1 MMDEIFNNEIARQFT
16 SAILDKY
23 FSPIISKTTDKF
35 KTLYNEAKIN
45 LEIPFQD
52 YLTNSY
58 EKYSKIK
65 TIIYGIEPKRLYDF
79 FEVPFL
85 EKSSDIIN
93 PTTTRVLT
101 GISKFLII
109 EGSGGIGKSTLMKH
123 LFLSELEL
131 KDYIPI
137 FIELKDFNDEEHLD
151 LEKLL
156 LKKLNQFHNTFQ
168 EEYLDYALQSGCF
181 LFLLDGYDELYSEN
195 QKEFFKKLNDFCDKY
210 PENHYILSSRPYS
223 ESEFIEFQRFTV
235 LKAVPFTKEQA
246 ISLITKI
253 EYPDEELKNKFIRDL
268 ESGLYARH
276 KSFASNP
283 LLLNIML
290 STYNDYAEIPQ
301 KLHLFYYQAFDT
313 MLSKHDATKSYRRK
327 MLSDLSS
334 DTFKECFAIFC
345 FLTYQKAKTEFTFP
359 EIDEIFKIFPPRI
372 KNVLNIRNFID
383 DLENCLCV
391 LYKEG
396 NRYKFSHRSFQE
408 YFVAYFLNIQT
419 DSKMRDYSFHLIES
433 GKFSTSA
440 DSVFFMLE
448 DMNTQRFNSN
458 ILIPLLDKFEK
469 SKTSDE
475 NLLEYYILN
484 LPVVIEVNTESRST
498 RDFKVSLYLPTEG
511 SHSFIYNFFK
521 KTINYNIYK
530 SLKPSNSQLV
540 SFCKANNLV
549 FTKIDP
555 RELIKNKN
563 LFKLFKNSWV
573 GQHILS
579 LTHYKQKLIESL
591 KEDEINLEDY

>member
-1 MMDEIFNNEIARQFT
+1 MDENFNNDLASKFMN
-16 SAILDKY
+16 AIFDEYL
-23 FSPIISKTTDKF
+23 SPLISKIANKLKIT
-35 KTLYNEAKIN
+35 YNEAKID
-45 LEIPFQD
+45 LEIPFED
-52 YLTNSY
+52 YLTKSY

-65 TIIYGIEPKRLYDF
+65 TIIYGIEPKKLYDF
-79 FEVPFL
+79 FEIPFL
-85 EKSSDIIN
+85 KKGSNIIK
-93 PTTTRVLT
+93 PTTTKILT
-101 GISKFLII
+101 DLSKFLII

-123 LFLSELEL
+123 LFLSELKL

-137 FIELKDFNDEEHLD
+137 FIELKDFNEEGHLD

-235 LKAVPFTKEQA
+235 LKAVSFTKEQA

-253 EYPDEELKNKFIRDL
+253 EYPDEELKDKFIRDL
-268 ESGLYARH
+268 ESGLYDRH

-359 EIDEIFKIFPPRI
+359 EIDEIFKKFPPRI
-372 KNVLNIRNFID
+372 KNVLNIGDFID
-383 DLENCLCV
+383 DLGNALCV
-391 LYKEG
+391 LYREG
-396 NRYKFSHRSFQE
+396 NRYKFTHRSFQE

-419 DSKMRDYSFHLIES
+419 DSKMRDYSFLLIES

-440 DSVFFMLE
+440 DSVFPMLE
-448 DMNTQRFNSN
+448 DMSTQRFNNN
-458 ILIPLLDKFEK
+458 ILIPLLNKFEESK
-469 SKTSDE
+469 SGEED
-475 NLLEYYILN
+475 LFEYYILN
-484 LPVVIEVNTESRST
+484 FPVKIEI
-498 RDFKVSLYLPTEG
+498 SLDSGTPSLRLVVYEPHDKLQR
-511 SHSFIYNFFK
+511 FIYYFFK
-521 KTINYNIYK
+521 NTIDYTYYRTIDD
-530 SLKPSNSQLV
+530 SPLI
-540 SFCKANNLV
+540 SFCEDNYLV
-549 FTKIDP
+549 GEIIEPKH
-555 RELIKNKN
+555 LIKNKE
-563 LFKLFKNSWV
+563 LFDLFRESWV
-573 GQHILS
+573 GQHTLS
-579 LTHYKQKLIESL
+579 LTHYKQKLIEDL
-591 KEDEINLEDY
+591 KEEDIVLED

>member
-1 MMDEIFNNEIARQFT
+1 MDENFNNDLASKFMN
-16 SAILDKY
+16 AIFDEYL
-23 FSPIISKTTDKF
+23 SPLISKIANKLKIT
-35 KTLYNEAKIN
+35 YNEVKID
-45 LEIPFQD
+45 LEIPFQA
-52 YLTNSY
+52 YLTKSY
-58 EKYSKIK
+58 DKYSRIK

-85 EKSSDIIN
+85 EKGSELIK
-93 PTTTRVLT
+93 PTKTRVLT
-101 GISKFLII
+101 DISKFLII

-137 FIELKDFNDEEHLD
+137 FIELKDFNEEEHLD

-156 LKKLNQFHNTFQ
+156 LKKLNQFHNKFQ

-235 LKAVPFTKEQA
+235 LKAVPFNKEQA

-268 ESGLYARH
+268 ESGLYDRH
-276 KSFASNP
+276 ESFASNP

-345 FLTYQKAKTEFTFP
+345 LLTYQKAKTEFTFP
-359 EIDEIFKIFPPRI
+359 EIEEIFKKFPPRI
-372 KNVLNIRNFID
+372 KNVLNIGSFIH

-419 DSKMRDYSFHLIES
+419 DSKMRDYSFRLIES
-433 GKFSTSA
+433 GKFRASA

-448 DMNTQRFNSN
+448 DMNTLRFNSN
-458 ILIPLLDKFEK
+458 ILIPLLDKFEE
-469 SKTSDE
+469 SKSDE
-475 NLLEYYILN
+475 EDLFEYYILN
-484 LPVVIEVNTESRST
+484 FPVKIEI
-498 RDFKVSLYLPTEG
+498 SLDSGTPSLRLVVYEPHDKLQR
-511 SHSFIYNFFK
+511 FIYYFFK
-521 KTINYNIYK
+521 NTIDYTYYRTIDD
-530 SLKPSNSQLV
+530 SPLI
-540 SFCKANNLV
+540 SFCEDNYLV
-549 FTKIDP
+549 GEIIEPKH
-555 RELIKNKN
+555 LIKNKE
-563 LFKLFKNSWV
+563 LFDLFRESWV
-573 GQHILS
+573 GQHTLS
-579 LTHYKQKLIESL
+579 LTHYKQKLIEDL
-591 KEDEINLEDY
+591 KEEDIVLED

>member
-1 MMDEIFNNEIARQFT
+1 MDEIFNNEIAKQFT

-23 FSPIISKTTDKF
+23 LSPIISKTTDKF

-79 FEVPFL
+79 FEIPFL
-85 EKSSDIIN
+85 KKGSDIIK

-137 FIELKDFNDEEHLD
+137 FIELKDFNEEGHLD

-223 ESEFIEFQRFTV
+223 KSEFIEFQRFTV
-235 LKAVPFTKEQA
+235 LKAVPFNKEQA

-268 ESGLYARH
+268 ESGLYDRH
-276 KSFASNP
+276 ESFASNP

-313 MLSKHDATKSYRRK
+313 MFSKHDATKSYRRK

-345 FLTYQKAKTEFTFP
+345 LLTYQKAKTEFTFP
-359 EIDEIFKIFPPRI
+359 EIDEIFKKFPPRI
-372 KNVLNIRNFID
+372 KNVLNISSFIH

-396 NRYKFSHRSFQE
+396 NKYKFSHRSFQE

-419 DSKMRDYSFHLIES
+419 DSKMRDYSFCLIEW
-433 GKFSTSA
+433 GKFRTSA
-440 DSVFFMLE
+440 DSVFPMLE
-448 DMNTQRFNSN
+448 DMSTQRFNNN
-458 ILIPLLDKFEK
+458 ILIPLLDKFEE
-469 SKTSDE
+469 SKSDE
-475 NLLEYYILN
+475 EDLFEYYILN
-484 LPVVIEVNTESRST
+484 FPVKIIVSSDSRNTS
-498 RDFKVSLYLPTEG
+498 FSLGFLQVQDNLE
-511 SHSFIYNFFK
+511 SFIYYFFNNTIDYTSYRTIDNNPLISFCIDNHLIDKYIEPEDLIENKELLDLFK
-521 KTINYNIYK
+521 K
-530 SLKPSNSQLV
+530 
-540 SFCKANNLV
+540 
-549 FTKIDP
+549 
-555 RELIKNKN
+555 
-563 LFKLFKNSWV
+563 SWV
-573 GQHILS
+573 GKKTLS

-591 KEDEINLEDY
+591 IEDEIVLED

>member
-1 MMDEIFNNEIARQFT
+1 MDENFNNDLASKFMN
-16 SAILDKY
+16 AIFDEYL
-23 FSPIISKTTDKF
+23 SPLISKIANKLKIT
-35 KTLYNEAKIN
+35 YNEVKID
-45 LEIPFQD
+45 LEIPFQA

-65 TIIYGIEPKRLYDF
+65 TIIYGIEPKKLYDF
-79 FEVPFL
+79 FEIPFL
-85 EKSSDIIN
+85 KKGSDIIK
-93 PTTTRVLT
+93 PTTTKILT
-101 GISKFLII
+101 DLSKFLII

-123 LFLSELEL
+123 LFLSELKL

-137 FIELKDFNDEEHLD
+137 FTELKDFNEEGHLD

-253 EYPDEELKNKFIRDL
+253 EYPDEELKDKFIRDL
-268 ESGLYARH
+268 ESGLYDRH

-290 STYNDYAEIPQ
+290 STYNDYAKIPQ

-327 MLSDLSS
+327 LLSDLSS

-359 EIDEIFKIFPPRI
+359 EIEEIFKKFPPRI
-372 KNVLNIRNFID
+372 KNVLNIGDFID
-383 DLENCLCV
+383 DLGNALCV
-391 LYKEG
+391 LYREG
-396 NRYKFSHRSFQE
+396 NRYKFTHRSFQE

-419 DSKMRDYSFHLIES
+419 DSKMRDYSFLLIES

-440 DSVFFMLE
+440 DSVFPMLE
-448 DMNTQRFNSN
+448 DMSTQRFNNN
-458 ILIPLLDKFEK
+458 ILIPLLNKFEESK
-469 SKTSDE
+469 SGEED
-475 NLLEYYILN
+475 LFEYYILN
-484 LPVVIEVNTESRST
+484 FPVKIEI
-498 RDFKVSLYLPTEG
+498 SLDSGTPSLRLVVYEPHDKLQR
-511 SHSFIYNFFK
+511 FIYYFFK
-521 KTINYNIYK
+521 NTIDYTYYRTIDD
-530 SLKPSNSQLV
+530 SPLI
-540 SFCKANNLV
+540 SFCEDNYLV
-549 FTKIDP
+549 GEIIEPKH
-555 RELIKNKN
+555 LIKNKE
-563 LFKLFKNSWV
+563 LFDLFRESWV
-573 GQHILS
+573 GQHTLS
-579 LTHYKQKLIESL
+579 LTHYKQKLIEDL
-591 KEDEINLEDY
+591 KEEDIVLED

>member
-1 MMDEIFNNEIARQFT
+1 MDENFNNDLASKFMN
-16 SAILDKY
+16 AIFDEYL
-23 FSPIISKTTDKF
+23 SPLISKIANKLKIT
-35 KTLYNEAKIN
+35 YNEVKID
-45 LEIPFQD
+45 LEIPFQA

-65 TIIYGIEPKRLYDF
+65 TIIYGIEPKKLYDF
-79 FEVPFL
+79 FEIPFL
-85 EKSSDIIN
+85 KKGSDIIK
-93 PTTTRVLT
+93 PTTTKILT
-101 GISKFLII
+101 DLSKFLII

-235 LKAVPFTKEQA
+235 LKAVSFTKEQA

-253 EYPDEELKNKFIRDL
+253 KYPDEELKNKFIRDL
-268 ESGLYARH
+268 ESGLYDRH

-327 MLSDLSS
+327 MLSNLSS

-359 EIDEIFKIFPPRI
+359 EIDEIFKKFPPRI
-372 KNVLNIRNFID
+372 KNVLNIDNFID
-383 DLENCLCV
+383 DLGNALCV
-391 LYKEG
+391 LYREG
-396 NRYKFSHRSFQE
+396 NRYKFTHRSFQE

-419 DSKMRDYSFHLIES
+419 DSKMRDYSFLLIES

-440 DSVFFMLE
+440 DSVFPMLE
-448 DMNTQRFNSN
+448 DMSTQRFNNN
-458 ILIPLLDKFEK
+458 ILIPLLNKFEESK
-469 SKTSDE
+469 SGEKD
-475 NLLEYYILN
+475 LFEYYILN
-484 LPVVIEVNTESRST
+484 FPVKIEI
-498 RDFKVSLYLPTEG
+498 SLDSGTPSLRLVVYEPHDKLQR
-511 SHSFIYNFFK
+511 FVYYFFK
-521 KTINYNIYK
+521 NTIDYTYYRTIDD
-530 SLKPSNSQLV
+530 SPLI
-540 SFCKANNLV
+540 SFCEENYLV
-549 FTKIDP
+549 GEIIEPKH
-555 RELIKNKN
+555 LIKNKE
-563 LFKLFKNSWV
+563 LFDLFRESWV
-573 GQHILS
+573 GQHTLS
-579 LTHYKQKLIESL
+579 LTHYKQKLIEDL
-591 KEDEINLEDY
+591 KEEDIVLED

>member
-1 MMDEIFNNEIARQFT
+1 MDENFNNDLASKFMN
-16 SAILDKY
+16 AIFDEYL
-23 FSPIISKTTDKF
+23 SPLISKIANKLKIT
-35 KTLYNEAKIN
+35 YNEVKID
-45 LEIPFQD
+45 LEIPFQA

-65 TIIYGIEPKRLYDF
+65 TIIYGIEPKKLYDF
-79 FEVPFL
+79 FEIPFL
-85 EKSSDIIN
+85 KKGSDIIK
-93 PTTTRVLT
+93 PTTTKILT
-101 GISKFLII
+101 DLSKFLII

-123 LFLSELEL
+123 LFLSELKL

-137 FIELKDFNDEEHLD
+137 FIELKDFNEEGHLD

-235 LKAVPFTKEQA
+235 LKAVSFTKEQA

-253 EYPDEELKNKFIRDL
+253 EYPDEELKDKFIRDL
-268 ESGLYARH
+268 ESGLYDRH

-359 EIDEIFKIFPPRI
+359 EIEEIFKKFPPRI
-372 KNVLNIRNFID
+372 KNVLNIGDFID
-383 DLENCLCV
+383 DLGNALCV
-391 LYKEG
+391 LYREG
-396 NRYKFSHRSFQE
+396 NRYKFTHRSFQE

-419 DSKMRDYSFHLIES
+419 DSKMRDYSFLLIES

-440 DSVFFMLE
+440 DSVFPMLE
-448 DMNTQRFNSN
+448 DMSTQRFNNN
-458 ILIPLLDKFEK
+458 ILIPLLNKFEESK
-469 SKTSDE
+469 SGEED
-475 NLLEYYILN
+475 LFEYYILN
-484 LPVVIEVNTESRST
+484 FPVKIEI
-498 RDFKVSLYLPTEG
+498 SLDSGTPSLRLVVYEPHDKLQR
-511 SHSFIYNFFK
+511 FIYYFFK
-521 KTINYNIYK
+521 NTIDYTYYRTIDD
-530 SLKPSNSQLV
+530 SPLI
-540 SFCKANNLV
+540 SFCEDNYLV
-549 FTKIDP
+549 GEIIEPKH
-555 RELIKNKN
+555 LIKNKE
-563 LFKLFKNSWV
+563 LFDLFRESWV
-573 GQHILS
+573 GQHTLS
-579 LTHYKQKLIESL
+579 LTHYRQKLIEDL
-591 KEDEINLEDY
+591 KEEDIVLED

>member
-1 MMDEIFNNEIARQFT
+1 MDENFNNDLASKFMN
-16 SAILDKY
+16 AIFDEYL
-23 FSPIISKTTDKF
+23 SPLISKIANKLKIT
-35 KTLYNEAKIN
+35 YNEVKID
-45 LEIPFQD
+45 LEIPFQA

-65 TIIYGIEPKRLYDF
+65 TIIYGIEPKKLYDF
-79 FEVPFL
+79 FEIPFL
-85 EKSSDIIN
+85 KKGSDIIK
-93 PTTTRVLT
+93 PTTTKILT
-101 GISKFLII
+101 DLSKFLII

-123 LFLSELEL
+123 LFLSELKL

-137 FIELKDFNDEEHLD
+137 FIELKDFNEEGHLD

-235 LKAVPFTKEQA
+235 LKAVSFTKEQA

-253 EYPDEELKNKFIRDL
+253 EYPDEELKDKFIRDL
-268 ESGLYARH
+268 ESGLYDRH

-313 MLSKHDATKSYRRK
+313 MFSKHDATKSYRRE
-327 MLSDLSS
+327 MLSNLSS
-334 DTFKECFAIFC
+334 DTFKKYFAIFC

-359 EIDEIFKIFPPRI
+359 EIEEIFKKFPPRI
-372 KNVLNIRNFID
+372 QSVLNLDNFTH

-396 NRYKFSHRSFQE
+396 NKYKFSHRSFQE

-419 DSKMRDYSFHLIES
+419 DSKMRDYSFLLIES

-440 DSVFFMLE
+440 DSVFPMLE
-448 DMNTQRFNSN
+448 DMSTQRFNNN
-458 ILIPLLDKFEK
+458 ILIPLLNKFEESK
-469 SKTSDE
+469 SGEED
-475 NLLEYYILN
+475 LFEYYILN
-484 LPVVIEVNTESRST
+484 FPVKIEI
-498 RDFKVSLYLPTEG
+498 SLDSGTPSLRLVVYEPHDKLQR
-511 SHSFIYNFFK
+511 FIYYFFK
-521 KTINYNIYK
+521 NTIDYTYYRTIDD
-530 SLKPSNSQLV
+530 SPLI
-540 SFCKANNLV
+540 SFCEDNYLV
-549 FTKIDP
+549 GEIIKP
-555 RELIKNKN
+555 KHLIKNKE
-563 LFKLFKNSWV
+563 LFDLFRESWV
-573 GQHILS
+573 GQHTLS
-579 LTHYKQKLIESL
+579 LTHYKQKLIEDL
-591 KEDEINLEDY
+591 KEEDIVLGD

>member
-1 MMDEIFNNEIARQFT
+1 MDENFNNDLASKFMN
-16 SAILDKY
+16 AIFDEYL
-23 FSPIISKTTDKF
+23 SPLISKIANKLKIT
-35 KTLYNEAKIN
+35 YNEVKID
-45 LEIPFQD
+45 LEIPFQA

-65 TIIYGIEPKRLYDF
+65 TIIYGIEPKKLYDF
-79 FEVPFL
+79 FEIPFL
-85 EKSSDIIN
+85 KKASDIIK
-93 PTTTRVLT
+93 PTTTKILT
-101 GISKFLII
+101 DLSKFLII

-123 LFLSELEL
+123 LFLSELKL

-137 FIELKDFNDEEHLD
+137 FIELKDFNEERHLD

-156 LKKLNQFHNTFQ
+156 LEKLNQFHNTFQ

-235 LKAVPFTKEQA
+235 LKAVSFTKEQA

-253 EYPDEELKNKFIRDL
+253 EYPDEELKDKFIRDL
-268 ESGLYARH
+268 ESGLYDRH

-327 MLSDLSS
+327 LLSDLSS
-334 DTFKECFAIFC
+334 DTFKECFSIFC
-345 FLTYQKAKTEFTFP
+345 ILTYQKAKTEFTSP
-359 EIDEIFKIFPPRI
+359 EIDEIFKKFPPRI
-372 KNVLNIRNFID
+372 KNVLNIDDFID
-383 DLENCLCV
+383 DLENALCV
-391 LYKEG
+391 LYREG
-396 NRYKFSHRSFQE
+396 NRYKFTHRSFQE

-419 DSKMRDYSFHLIES
+419 DSKMRDYSFRLIKS

-440 DSVFFMLE
+440 DSVFPMLE
-448 DMNTQRFNSN
+448 DMSTQRFNNN
-458 ILIPLLDKFEK
+458 ILIPLLNKFEESK
-469 SKTSDE
+469 SGEKD
-475 NLLEYYILN
+475 LFEYYILN
-484 LPVVIEVNTESRST
+484 FPVKIEI
-498 RDFKVSLYLPTEG
+498 SLDSGTPSLRLVVYEPHDKLQR
-511 SHSFIYNFFK
+511 FVYYFFK
-521 KTINYNIYK
+521 NTIDYTYYRTIDD
-530 SLKPSNSQLV
+530 SPLI
-540 SFCKANNLV
+540 SFCEENYLV
-549 FTKIDP
+549 GEIIEPKH
-555 RELIKNKN
+555 LIKNKE
-563 LFKLFKNSWV
+563 LFDLFRESWV
-573 GQHILS
+573 GQHTLS
-579 LTHYKQKLIESL
+579 LTHYKQKLIEDL
-591 KEDEINLEDY
+591 KEEDIVLED

>member
-1 MMDEIFNNEIARQFT
+1 MDENFNNDLASKFMN
-16 SAILDKY
+16 AIFDEYL
-23 FSPIISKTTDKF
+23 SPLISKIANKLKIT
-35 KTLYNEAKIN
+35 YNEVKID
-45 LEIPFQD
+45 LEIPFQA

-65 TIIYGIEPKRLYDF
+65 TIIYGIEPKKLYDF
-79 FEVPFL
+79 FEIPFL
-85 EKSSDIIN
+85 KKGSDIIK
-93 PTTTRVLT
+93 PTTTKILT
-101 GISKFLII
+101 DLSKFLII

-123 LFLSELEL
+123 LFLSELKL

-137 FIELKDFNDEEHLD
+137 FIELKDFNEEGHLD

-235 LKAVPFTKEQA
+235 LKAVSFTKEQA

-253 EYPDEELKNKFIRDL
+253 EYPDEELKDKFIRDL
-268 ESGLYARH
+268 ESGLYDRH

-359 EIDEIFKIFPPRI
+359 EIEEIFKKFPPRI
-372 KNVLNIRNFID
+372 KNVLNIGDFID
-383 DLENCLCV
+383 DLGNALCV
-391 LYKEG
+391 LYREG
-396 NRYKFSHRSFQE
+396 NRYKFTHRSFQE

-419 DSKMRDYSFHLIES
+419 DSKMRDYSFLLIES

-448 DMNTQRFNSN
+448 DMNTLRFNSN
-458 ILIPLLDKFEK
+458 ILIPLLDKFEE
-469 SKTSDE
+469 SKSDE
-475 NLLEYYILN
+475 EDLFEYYILN
-484 LPVVIEVNTESRST
+484 FPVKIEI
-498 RDFKVSLYLPTEG
+498 SLDSGTPSLRLVVYEPHDKLQR
-511 SHSFIYNFFK
+511 FIYYFFK
-521 KTINYNIYK
+521 NTIDYTYYRTIDD
-530 SLKPSNSQLV
+530 SPLI
-540 SFCKANNLV
+540 SFCEDNYLV
-549 FTKIDP
+549 GEIIKP
-555 RELIKNKN
+555 KHLIKNKE
-563 LFKLFKNSWV
+563 LFDLFRESWV
-573 GQHILS
+573 GQHTLS
-579 LTHYKQKLIESL
+579 LTHYKQKLIEDL
-591 KEDEINLEDY
+591 KEEDIVLGD

>member
-1 MMDEIFNNEIARQFT
+1 MMDENFNNDLASKFMN
-16 SAILDKY
+16 AIFDEYL
-23 FSPIISKTTDKF
+23 SPLISKIANKLKIT
-35 KTLYNEAKIN
+35 YNEVKID
-45 LEIPFQD
+45 LEIPFQA
-52 YLTNSY
+52 YLTKSY
-58 EKYSKIK
+58 DKYSRIK
-65 TIIYGIEPKRLYDF
+65 TIIYGIESKRLYDF

-85 EKSSDIIN
+85 EKGSELIK
-93 PTTTRVLT
+93 PTKTRVLT
-101 GISKFLII
+101 DISKFLII

-137 FIELKDFNDEEHLD
+137 FIELKDFNEEEHLD

-156 LKKLNQFHNTFQ
+156 LKKLNQFHNKFQ

-235 LKAVPFTKEQA
+235 LKAVPFNKEQA

-268 ESGLYARH
+268 ESGLYDRH
-276 KSFASNP
+276 ESFASNP

-345 FLTYQKAKTEFTFP
+345 LLTYQKAKTEFTFP
-359 EIDEIFKIFPPRI
+359 EIEEIFKKFPPRI
-372 KNVLNIRNFID
+372 KNVLNIGSFIH

-419 DSKMRDYSFHLIES
+419 DSKMRDYSFRLIES
-433 GKFSTSA
+433 GKFRASA

-448 DMNTQRFNSN
+448 DMNTLRFNSN
-458 ILIPLLDKFEK
+458 ILIPLLDKFEE
-469 SKTSDE
+469 SKSDE
-475 NLLEYYILN
+475 EDLFEYYILN
-484 LPVVIEVNTESRST
+484 FPVKIEISPSPS
-498 RDFKVSLYLPTEG
+498 DSSLGLGFIHTQDNFQ
-511 SHSFIYNFFK
+511 SFIYYFFDN
-521 KTINYNIYK
+521 TINYTSYRTIDNNPLI
-530 SLKPSNSQLV
+530 
-540 SFCKANNLV
+540 SFCKDNHLIEQPIGPEDIIENE
-549 FTKIDP
+549 
-555 RELIKNKN
+555 ELFD
-563 LFKLFKNSWV
+563 LFKKSWV
-573 GQHILS
+573 GQKILS
-579 LTHYKQKLIESL
+579 LTHYKQKLIEDL
-591 KEDEINLEDY
+591 KKEDIVLED

>member
-1 MMDEIFNNEIARQFT
+1 MDENFNNDLASKFMN
-16 SAILDKY
+16 AIFDEYL
-23 FSPIISKTTDKF
+23 SPLISKIANKLKIT
-35 KTLYNEAKIN
+35 YNEVKID
-45 LEIPFQD
+45 LEIPFQA

-65 TIIYGIEPKRLYDF
+65 TIIYGIEPKKLYDF
-79 FEVPFL
+79 FEIPFL
-85 EKSSDIIN
+85 KKGSDIIK
-93 PTTTRVLT
+93 PTTTKILT
-101 GISKFLII
+101 DLSKFLII

-123 LFLSELEL
+123 LFLSELKL

-137 FIELKDFNDEEHLD
+137 FTELKDFNEEGHLD

-235 LKAVPFTKEQA
+235 LKAVSFTKEQA

-253 EYPDEELKNKFIRDL
+253 EYPDEELKDKFRRDL
-268 ESGLYARH
+268 ESGLYDRH

-359 EIDEIFKIFPPRI
+359 EIEEIFKKFPPRI
-372 KNVLNIRNFID
+372 KNVLNIGDFID
-383 DLENCLCV
+383 DLGNALCV
-391 LYKEG
+391 LYREG
-396 NRYKFSHRSFQE
+396 NRYKFTHRSFQE

-419 DSKMRDYSFHLIES
+419 DSKMRDYSFLLIES

-440 DSVFFMLE
+440 DSVFPMLE
-448 DMNTQRFNSN
+448 DMSTQRFNNN
-458 ILIPLLDKFEK
+458 ILIPLLNKFEESK
-469 SKTSDE
+469 SGEED
-475 NLLEYYILN
+475 LFEYYILN
-484 LPVVIEVNTESRST
+484 FPVKIEI
-498 RDFKVSLYLPTEG
+498 SLDSGTPSLRLVVYEPHDKLQR
-511 SHSFIYNFFK
+511 FIYYFFK
-521 KTINYNIYK
+521 NTIDYTYYRTIDD
-530 SLKPSNSQLV
+530 SPLI
-540 SFCKANNLV
+540 SFCEDNYLV
-549 FTKIDP
+549 GEIIEPKH
-555 RELIKNKN
+555 LIKNKE
-563 LFKLFKNSWV
+563 LFDLFRESWV
-573 GQHILS
+573 GQHTLS
-579 LTHYKQKLIESL
+579 LTHYKQKLIEDL
-591 KEDEINLEDY
+591 KEEDIVLED

>member
-1 MMDEIFNNEIARQFT
+1 MDESFNNEIAKQFT
-16 SAILDKY
+16 SAVLEKY
-23 FSPIISKTTDKF
+23 FSPIISATTDKF
-35 KTLYNEAKIN
+35 KTLYNKVKID

-52 YLTNSY
+52 YLTKSY
-58 EKYSKIK
+58 EKYSKTK
-65 TIIYGIEPKRLYDF
+65 TIIYGIEPKKLYSF
-79 FEVPFL
+79 FEVPSL
-85 EKSSDIIN
+85 EKGTEIIN
-93 PTTTRVLT
+93 PTTTKVLT
-101 GISKFLII
+101 DISKFLII

-123 LFLSELEL
+123 LFLSELKLE
-131 KDYIPI
+131 DYIPI
-137 FIELKDFNDEEHLD
+137 FIELKDFNEEGHLE

-235 LKAVPFTKEQA
+235 LKSIPFTKEQA

-268 ESGLYARH
+268 ENGLYDRH
-276 KSFASNP
+276 ESFASNP

-313 MLSKHDATKSYRRK
+313 MFSKHDATKSYRRK
-327 MLSDLSS
+327 LLSDLSS
-334 DTFKECFAIFC
+334 DAFKECFAIFC
-345 FLTYQKAKTEFTFP
+345 FLTYQKAKTEFTLP
-359 EIDEIFKIFPPRI
+359 EIEEIFKKFPPRI
-372 KNVLNIRNFID
+372 KNALNIGNFIH

-419 DSKMRDYSFHLIES
+419 DNKMWDYSFRLIES
-433 GKFSTSA
+433 GKFGSST
-440 DSVFFMLE
+440 DSVFPMLE
-448 DMNTQRFNSN
+448 DMSTQRFNNN
-458 ILIPLLDKFEK
+458 ILIPLLDKFEEAK
-469 SKTSDE
+469 PKDE
-475 NLLEYYILN
+475 DLFKYYILN
-484 LPVVIEVNTESRST
+484 LPVKIDISPS
-498 RDFKVSLYLPTEG
+498 
-511 SHSFIYNFFK
+511 
-521 KTINYNIYK
+521 
-530 SLKPSNSQLV
+530 PSNSSSLSVGFYNPTGILQHFIYYFFKNTFYYPSYHTIDNNPLI
-540 SFCKANNLV
+540 SFCEDNHLIEKVIGPEDLIEN
-549 FTKIDP
+549 K
-555 RELIKNKN
+555 ELFDS
-563 LFKLFKNSWV
+563 FKKSWI

-591 KEDEINLEDY
+591 KDDEIILED

>member
-1 MMDEIFNNEIARQFT
+1 MDENFNNDLASKFMN
-16 SAILDKY
+16 AIFDEYL
-23 FSPIISKTTDKF
+23 SPLISKIANKLKIT
-35 KTLYNEAKIN
+35 YNEVKID
-45 LEIPFQD
+45 LEIPFQA

-65 TIIYGIEPKRLYDF
+65 TIIYGIEPKKLYDF
-79 FEVPFL
+79 FEIPFL
-85 EKSSDIIN
+85 KKGSDIIK
-93 PTTTRVLT
+93 PTTTKILT
-101 GISKFLII
+101 DLSKFLII

-123 LFLSELEL
+123 LFLSELKL

-137 FIELKDFNDEEHLD
+137 FIELKDFNEEGHLD

-235 LKAVPFTKEQA
+235 LKAVSFTKEQA

-253 EYPDEELKNKFIRDL
+253 EYPDEELKDKFIRDL
-268 ESGLYARH
+268 ESGLYDRH

-334 DTFKECFAIFC
+334 DTFKECFAVFC

-359 EIDEIFKIFPPRI
+359 EIEEIFKKFPPRI
-372 KNVLNIRNFID
+372 KNVLNIGNFIH
-383 DLENCLCV
+383 DLEYCLCV

-419 DSKMRDYSFHLIES
+419 DCKMRDYSFHLIES
-433 GKFSTSA
+433 GKFRTSA
-440 DSVFFMLE
+440 DSVFPMLE
-448 DMNTQRFNSN
+448 DMSTHRFNNN
-458 ILIPLLDKFEK
+458 ILIPLLDKFEE
-469 SKTSDE
+469 SKSDE
-475 NLLEYYILN
+475 EDLFEYYILN
-484 LPVVIEVNTESRST
+484 FPVKIEI
-498 RDFKVSLYLPTEG
+498 SLDSGTPSLRLVVYEPHDKLQR
-511 SHSFIYNFFK
+511 FIYYFFK
-521 KTINYNIYK
+521 NTIDYTYYRTIDD
-530 SLKPSNSQLV
+530 SPLI
-540 SFCKANNLV
+540 SFCEDNYLV
-549 FTKIDP
+549 GEIIKP
-555 RELIKNKN
+555 KHLIKNKE
-563 LFKLFKNSWV
+563 LFDLFRESWV
-573 GQHILS
+573 GQHTLS
-579 LTHYKQKLIESL
+579 LTHYKQKLIEDL
-591 KEDEINLEDY
+591 KEEDIVLGD

>member
-1 MMDEIFNNEIARQFT
+1 MDEIFNNEIAKQVT
-16 SAILDKY
+16 SAILNKC

-35 KTLYNEAKIN
+35 KTLYNEAKIY
-45 LEIPFQD
+45 LEIPFQA

-79 FEVPFL
+79 FEIPFL
-85 EKSSDIIN
+85 KKGSNIIK
-93 PTTTRVLT
+93 PTTTKVLT
-101 GISKFLII
+101 DLSKFLII

-123 LFLSELEL
+123 LFLNELEL
-131 KDYIPI
+131 RDYIPI
-137 FIELKDFNDEEHLD
+137 FIELKDFNEEGHLD

-168 EEYLDYALQSGCF
+168 EEYLAYALHSGCF
-181 LFLLDGYDELYSEN
+181 LFLLDGYDELYSES
-195 QKEFFKKLNDFCDKY
+195 QKDFFKKLDDFCDKY

-223 ESEFIEFQRFTV
+223 ESEFIDFQRFTV

-246 ISLITKI
+246 IRLITKI
-253 EYPDEELKNKFIRDL
+253 EYPDKELKNKFIRDL
-268 ESGLYARH
+268 ESGLYDRH
-276 KSFASNP
+276 DTFASNP

-334 DTFKECFAIFC
+334 DTFKEYFATFC

-359 EIDEIFKIFPPRI
+359 EIEEIFKKFPPRI
-372 KNVLNIRNFID
+372 KNVLNIGNFIH

-433 GKFSTSA
+433 GKFRDSA
-440 DSVFFMLE
+440 DSVFPMLE
-448 DMNTQRFNSN
+448 DMSTQRFNNN
-458 ILIPLLDKFEK
+458 ILIPLLNKFEESK
-469 SKTSDE
+469 SKDE
-475 NLLEYYILN
+475 DLFEYYILN
-484 LPVVIEVNTESRST
+484 LSVRIEIISASN
-498 RDFKVSLYLPTEG
+498 DLPLGLKFYLPSDN
-511 SHSFIYNFFK
+511 SHYFIYYFFRNTIDYPYYHRIDDNPLISFCEDNHLIGKIIGAEDLIENKDLFDTFK
-521 KTINYNIYK
+521 K
-530 SLKPSNSQLV
+530 
-540 SFCKANNLV
+540 
-549 FTKIDP
+549 
-555 RELIKNKN
+555 
-563 LFKLFKNSWV
+563 SWI
-573 GQHILS
+573 GQEILS
-579 LTHYKQKLIESL
+579 LTHYKQKLIEDL
-591 KEDEINLEDY
+591 KEEDIVLED

>member
-1 MMDEIFNNEIARQFT
+1 MNENFNNDLASKFMN
-16 SAILDKY
+16 AIFDEYL
-23 FSPIISKTTDKF
+23 SPLISKIANKLKIT
-35 KTLYNEAKIN
+35 YNEVKID

-58 EKYSKIK
+58 KKYSKIK

-85 EKSSDIIN
+85 EKGSDIIK
-93 PTTTRVLT
+93 PTETKVLT
-101 GISKFLII
+101 ELSKFLII

-137 FIELKDFNDEEHLD
+137 FIELKDFNEEEHLD
-151 LEKLL
+151 LEQLL
-156 LKKLNQFHNTFQ
+156 LKKLNQFHNTFK

-268 ESGLYARH
+268 ESGLYDRH

-327 MLSDLSS
+327 LLSDLSS
-334 DTFKECFAIFC
+334 DIFKECFAIFC

-359 EIDEIFKIFPPRI
+359 EIQEIFKKFPSRI
-372 KNVLNIRNFID
+372 KNLLNIGNFIH

-419 DSKMRDYSFHLIES
+419 DSKMRDYSFRLIES
-433 GKFSTSA
+433 GKFRPSA
-440 DSVFFMLE
+440 DSVFPMLE
-448 DMNTQRFNSN
+448 DMTIQRFNNN
-458 ILIPLLDKFEK
+458 ILIPLLDKFEEAK
-469 SKTSDE
+469 PKDE
-475 NLLEYYILN
+475 DLFEYYTLN
-484 LPVVIEVNTESRST
+484 LPVRIEIVQSSN
-498 RDFKVSLYLPTEG
+498 DLPLAIKFYFPSDN
-511 SHSFIYNFFK
+511 SHYFIYYCFRNSIVYRYYHVIDDNPLKSFCEDNHLIGKIIGPEDLIENKDLFDSFK
-521 KTINYNIYK
+521 K
-530 SLKPSNSQLV
+530 
-540 SFCKANNLV
+540 
-549 FTKIDP
+549 
-555 RELIKNKN
+555 
-563 LFKLFKNSWV
+563 SWI
-573 GQHILS
+573 GQEILS
-579 LTHYKQKLIESL
+579 LTHYKQKLIEDL
-591 KEDEINLEDY
+591 EEEDIVLED

>member
-1 MMDEIFNNEIARQFT
+1 MDENFNNDLASKFMN
-16 SAILDKY
+16 AIFDEYL
-23 FSPIISKTTDKF
+23 SPLISKIANKLKIT
-35 KTLYNEAKIN
+35 YNEVKID
-45 LEIPFQD
+45 LEIPFQA

-65 TIIYGIEPKRLYDF
+65 TIIYGIEPKKLYDF
-79 FEVPFL
+79 FEIPFL
-85 EKSSDIIN
+85 KKGSDIIK
-93 PTTTRVLT
+93 PTTTKILT
-101 GISKFLII
+101 DLSKFLII

-123 LFLSELEL
+123 LFLSELKL

-137 FIELKDFNDEEHLD
+137 FTELKDFNEEGHLD

-268 ESGLYARH
+268 DSGLYDRH

-359 EIDEIFKIFPPRI
+359 EIEEIFKKFPPRI
-372 KNVLNIRNFID
+372 KNVLNIGDFID
-383 DLENCLCV
+383 DLGNALCV
-391 LYKEG
+391 LYREG
-396 NRYKFSHRSFQE
+396 NRYKFTHRSFQE

-419 DSKMRDYSFHLIES
+419 DSKMRDYSFLLIES

-440 DSVFFMLE
+440 DSVFPMLE
-448 DMNTQRFNSN
+448 DMSTQRFNNN
-458 ILIPLLDKFEK
+458 ILIPLLNKFEESK
-469 SKTSDE
+469 SGEED
-475 NLLEYYILN
+475 LFEYYILN
-484 LPVVIEVNTESRST
+484 FPVKIEI
-498 RDFKVSLYLPTEG
+498 SLDSGTPSLRLVVYEPHDKLQR
-511 SHSFIYNFFK
+511 FIYYFFK
-521 KTINYNIYK
+521 NTIDYTYYRTIDD
-530 SLKPSNSQLV
+530 SPLI
-540 SFCKANNLV
+540 SFCEDNYLV
-549 FTKIDP
+549 GEIIEPKH
-555 RELIKNKN
+555 LIKNKE
-563 LFKLFKNSWV
+563 LFDLFRESWV
-573 GQHILS
+573 GQHTLS
-579 LTHYKQKLIESL
+579 LTHYKQKLIEDL
-591 KEDEINLEDY
+591 KEEDIVLED

>member
-1 MMDEIFNNEIARQFT
+1 MDENFNNDLASKFMN
-16 SAILDKY
+16 AIFDEYL
-23 FSPIISKTTDKF
+23 SPLISKIANKLKIT
-35 KTLYNEAKIN
+35 YNEVKID
-45 LEIPFQD
+45 LEIPFQA

-58 EKYSKIK
+58 EKYGKIK
-65 TIIYGIEPKRLYDF
+65 TIIYGIEPKKLYDF
-79 FEVPFL
+79 FEIPFL
-85 EKSSDIIN
+85 KKGSDIIK
-93 PTTTRVLT
+93 PTTTKILT
-101 GISKFLII
+101 NLSKFLII

-123 LFLSELEL
+123 LFLSELKL

-137 FIELKDFNDEEHLD
+137 FIELKDFNEEGHLD

-168 EEYLDYALQSGCF
+168 EEYLDYTLQSGCF

-268 ESGLYARH
+268 ESGVYDRH
-276 KSFASNP
+276 DTFASNP

-313 MLSKHDATKSYRRK
+313 MFSKHDATKSYRRK

-359 EIDEIFKIFPPRI
+359 EIEDIFKKFPPRI
-372 KNVLNIRNFID
+372 KNVLNIGNFIH

-419 DSKMRDYSFHLIES
+419 DSKMRDYSFHLIDS

-440 DSVFFMLE
+440 DSVFPMLE
-448 DMNTQRFNSN
+448 DMSTQRFNNN
-458 ILIPLLDKFEK
+458 ILIPLLDKFEE
-469 SKTSDE
+469 SKSDE
-475 NLLEYYILN
+475 EDLFEYYILN
-484 LPVVIEVNTESRST
+484 IPVKIIVSFASRNTPFNLGVLDVQDNLE
-498 RDFKVSLYLPTEG
+498 
-511 SHSFIYNFFK
+511 SFIFYFNN
-521 KTINYNIYK
+521 TIDYSTIDDN
-530 SLKPSNSQLV
+530 PLV
-540 SFCKANNLV
+540 SFCKDNYLIEKPIGPEDLIGN
-549 FTKIDP
+549 K
-555 RELIKNKN
+555 ELLD
-563 LFKLFKNSWV
+563 LFKKSWV
-573 GQHILS
+573 GQRILY
-579 LTHYKQKLIESL
+579 LTHYKQKLIEDL
-591 KEDEINLEDY
+591 KEGDIVLED

>member
-1 MMDEIFNNEIARQFT
+1 MDENFNNDLASKFMN
-16 SAILDKY
+16 AIFDEYL
-23 FSPIISKTTDKF
+23 SPLISKIANKLKIT
-35 KTLYNEAKIN
+35 YNEVKID
-45 LEIPFQD
+45 LEIPFQA

-65 TIIYGIEPKRLYDF
+65 TIIYGIEPKKLYDF
-79 FEVPFL
+79 FEIPFL
-85 EKSSDIIN
+85 KKGSDIIK
-93 PTTTRVLT
+93 PTTTKILT
-101 GISKFLII
+101 DLSKFLII

-137 FIELKDFNDEEHLD
+137 FIELKDFNEEGHLD

-235 LKAVPFTKEQA
+235 LKAVSFTKEQA

-253 EYPDEELKNKFIRDL
+253 EYPDEELKDKFIRDL
-268 ESGLYARH
+268 ESGLYDRH

-359 EIDEIFKIFPPRI
+359 EIEEIFKKFPPRI
-372 KNVLNIRNFID
+372 KNVLNIGDFID
-383 DLENCLCV
+383 DLGNALCV
-391 LYKEG
+391 LYREG
-396 NRYKFSHRSFQE
+396 NRYKFTHRSFQE

-419 DSKMRDYSFHLIES
+419 DSKMRDYSFLLIES

-440 DSVFFMLE
+440 DSVFPMLE
-448 DMNTQRFNSN
+448 DMSTQRFNNN
-458 ILIPLLDKFEK
+458 ILIPLLNKFEESK
-469 SKTSDE
+469 SGEED
-475 NLLEYYILN
+475 LFEYYILN
-484 LPVVIEVNTESRST
+484 FPVKIEI
-498 RDFKVSLYLPTEG
+498 SLDSGTPSLRLVVYEPHDKLQR
-511 SHSFIYNFFK
+511 FIYYFFK
-521 KTINYNIYK
+521 NTIDYTYYRTIDD
-530 SLKPSNSQLV
+530 SPLI
-540 SFCKANNLV
+540 SFCEDNYLV
-549 FTKIDP
+549 GEIIEPKH
-555 RELIKNKN
+555 LIKNKE
-563 LFKLFKNSWV
+563 LFDLFRESWV
-573 GQHILS
+573 GQHTLS
-579 LTHYKQKLIESL
+579 LTHYKQKLIEDL
-591 KEDEINLEDY
+591 KEEDIVLED

>member
-1 MMDEIFNNEIARQFT
+1 MNAIFDEY
-16 SAILDKY
+16 L
-23 FSPIISKTTDKF
+23 SPLISKIANKLKIT
-35 KTLYNEAKIN
+35 YNEVKID
-45 LEIPFQD
+45 LEIPFQA

-65 TIIYGIEPKRLYDF
+65 TIIYGIEPKKLYDF
-79 FEVPFL
+79 FEIPFL
-85 EKSSDIIN
+85 KKGSDIIK
-93 PTTTRVLT
+93 PTTTKILT
-101 GISKFLII
+101 DLSKFLII

-123 LFLSELEL
+123 LFLSELKL

-137 FIELKDFNDEEHLD
+137 FTELKDFNEEGHLD

-235 LKAVPFTKEQA
+235 LKAVSFTKEQA

-253 EYPDEELKNKFIRDL
+253 EYPDEELKDKFIRDL
-268 ESGLYARH
+268 ESGLYDRH

-359 EIDEIFKIFPPRI
+359 EIEEIFKKFPPRI
-372 KNVLNIRNFID
+372 KNVLNIGDFID
-383 DLENCLCV
+383 DLGNALCV
-391 LYKEG
+391 LYREG
-396 NRYKFSHRSFQE
+396 NRYKFTHRSFQE

-419 DSKMRDYSFHLIES
+419 DSKMRDYSFLLIES

-440 DSVFFMLE
+440 DSVFPMLE
-448 DMNTQRFNSN
+448 DMSTQRFNNN
-458 ILIPLLDKFEK
+458 ILIPLLNKFEESK
-469 SKTSDE
+469 SGEED
-475 NLLEYYILN
+475 LFEYYILN
-484 LPVVIEVNTESRST
+484 FPVKIEI
-498 RDFKVSLYLPTEG
+498 SLDSGTPSLRLVVYEPHDKLQR
-511 SHSFIYNFFK
+511 FIYYFFK
-521 KTINYNIYK
+521 NTIDYTYYRTIDD
-530 SLKPSNSQLV
+530 SPLI
-540 SFCKANNLV
+540 SFCEDNYLV
-549 FTKIDP
+549 GEIIEPKH
-555 RELIKNKN
+555 LIKNKE
-563 LFKLFKNSWV
+563 LFDLFRESWV
-573 GQHILS
+573 GQHTLS
-579 LTHYKQKLIESL
+579 LTHYKQKLIEDL
-591 KEDEINLEDY
+591 KEEDIVLED

>member
-1 MMDEIFNNEIARQFT
+1 M
-16 SAILDKY
+16 
-23 FSPIISKTTDKF
+23 
-35 KTLYNEAKIN
+35 
-45 LEIPFQD
+45 
-52 YLTNSY
+52 
-58 EKYSKIK
+58 
-65 TIIYGIEPKRLYDF
+65 
-79 FEVPFL
+79 
-85 EKSSDIIN
+85 
-93 PTTTRVLT
+93 
-101 GISKFLII
+101 
-109 EGSGGIGKSTLMKH
+109 
-123 LFLSELEL
+123 
-131 KDYIPI
+131 
-137 FIELKDFNDEEHLD
+137 
-151 LEKLL
+151 
-156 LKKLNQFHNTFQ
+156 
-168 EEYLDYALQSGCF
+168 
-181 LFLLDGYDELYSEN
+181 DGYDELYSEN

-253 EYPDEELKNKFIRDL
+253 EYPDEELKNKFICDL
-268 ESGLYARH
+268 ETGLYDRH

-359 EIDEIFKIFPPRI
+359 EIEEIFKKFPPRI
-372 KNVLNIRNFID
+372 KKILNIGNFIH

-419 DSKMRDYSFHLIES
+419 DSKMRDYSFLLIES
-433 GKFSTSA
+433 GKFSIRA

-448 DMNTQRFNSN
+448 DMSTQRFNNN
-458 ILIPLLDKFEK
+458 ILIPLLTKFEEAK
-469 SKTSDE
+469 SKDE
-475 NLLEYYILN
+475 DLFEYYILN
-484 LPVVIEVNTESRST
+484 FPVKIEISPSPS
-498 RDFKVSLYLPTEG
+498 DSSLGLGFYEPTG
-511 SHSFIYNFFK
+511 KLQSFIYYFFDN
-521 KTINYNIYK
+521 TIDYTVYSTSDNNPLI
-530 SLKPSNSQLV
+530 
-540 SFCKANNLV
+540 SFCEDNHLIEKV
-549 FTKIDP
+549 IEPED
-555 RELIKNKN
+555 LIKNKELLD
-563 LFKLFKNSWV
+563 LFKKSWV
-573 GQHILS
+573 GQHTLS
-579 LTHYKQKLIESL
+579 LTHYKQNLIEDL
-591 KEDEINLEDY
+591 KEEDIVLED

>member
-1 MMDEIFNNEIARQFT
+1 MDENFNNDLASKFIN
-16 SAILDKY
+16 IVLDKY
-23 FSPIISKTTDKF
+23 LSPIISKTTNKV
-35 KTLYNEAKIN
+35 KSSYNEVKIN
-45 LEIPFQD
+45 LGTSFEA
-52 YLTNSY
+52 YLTKSY

-79 FEVPFL
+79 FEIPFL
-85 EKSSDIIN
+85 KKGSDIIK
-93 PTTTRVLT
+93 PTTTKVLT
-101 GISKFLII
+101 DLSKFLII

-223 ESEFIEFQRFTV
+223 KSEFIEFQRFAV

-268 ESGLYARH
+268 ESSLYDRH
-276 KSFASNP
+276 ESFASNP

-359 EIDEIFKIFPPRI
+359 EIEDIFKKFPPRI
-372 KNVLNIRNFID
+372 KNVLNIGNFIH

-419 DSKMRDYSFHLIES
+419 DSKMRDYSFLLIES
-433 GKFSTSA
+433 GKFSSSA

-448 DMNTQRFNSN
+448 DMSTQRFNNN
-458 ILIPLLDKFEK
+458 ILIPLLDKFEEAK
-469 SKTSDE
+469 SKDE
-475 NLLEYYILN
+475 DLFKYYILN
-484 LPVVIEVNTESRST
+484 LPVKIIVSSTSKNTSFDLGFAHVQDNLE
-498 RDFKVSLYLPTEG
+498 
-511 SHSFIYNFFK
+511 SFIYYFFDN
-521 KTINYNIYK
+521 TINYTSYRTIDNNPLI
-530 SLKPSNSQLV
+530 
-540 SFCKANNLV
+540 SFCEDNHLIEKV
-549 FTKIDP
+549 IGPED
-555 RELIKNKN
+555 LIKNKELLD
-563 LFKLFKNSWV
+563 LFKKSWV
-573 GQHILS
+573 GQRILS
-579 LTHYKQKLIESL
+579 LTHYKQKLIEDL
-591 KEDEINLEDY
+591 KEDEIILED

>member
-1 MMDEIFNNEIARQFT
+1 MDENFNNDLASKFMN
-16 SAILDKY
+16 AIFDEYL
-23 FSPIISKTTDKF
+23 SPLISKIANKLKIT
-35 KTLYNEAKIN
+35 YNEVKID
-45 LEIPFQD
+45 LEIPFQA

-65 TIIYGIEPKRLYDF
+65 TIIYGIEPKKLYDF
-79 FEVPFL
+79 FEIPFL
-85 EKSSDIIN
+85 KKASDIIK
-93 PTTTRVLT
+93 PTTTKILT
-101 GISKFLII
+101 DLSKFLII

-123 LFLSELEL
+123 LFLSELKL

-137 FIELKDFNDEEHLD
+137 FIELKDFNEEGHLD

-235 LKAVPFTKEQA
+235 LKAVSFTKEQA

-253 EYPDEELKNKFIRDL
+253 EYPDEELKDKFIRDL
-268 ESGLYARH
+268 ESGLYDRH

-359 EIDEIFKIFPPRI
+359 EIDEIFKKFPPRI
-372 KNVLNIRNFID
+372 KNVLNIGDFID
-383 DLENCLCV
+383 DLGNALCV
-391 LYKEG
+391 LYREG
-396 NRYKFSHRSFQE
+396 NRYKFTHRSFQE

-419 DSKMRDYSFHLIES
+419 DSKMRDYSFLLIES

-440 DSVFFMLE
+440 DSVFPMLE
-448 DMNTQRFNSN
+448 DMSTQRFNNN
-458 ILIPLLDKFEK
+458 ILIPLLNKFEESK
-469 SKTSDE
+469 SGEKD
-475 NLLEYYILN
+475 LFEYYILN
-484 LPVVIEVNTESRST
+484 FPVKIEI
-498 RDFKVSLYLPTEG
+498 SLDSGTPSLRLVVYEPHDKLQR
-511 SHSFIYNFFK
+511 FVYYFFK
-521 KTINYNIYK
+521 NTIDYTYYRTIDD
-530 SLKPSNSQLV
+530 SPLI
-540 SFCKANNLV
+540 SFCEENYLV
-549 FTKIDP
+549 GEIIEPKH
-555 RELIKNKN
+555 LIKNKE
-563 LFKLFKNSWV
+563 LFDLFRESWV
-573 GQHILS
+573 GQHTLS
-579 LTHYKQKLIESL
+579 LTHYKQKLIEDL
-591 KEDEINLEDY
+591 KEEDIVLED

>member
-1 MMDEIFNNEIARQFT
+1 MDENFNNDLASKFIN
-16 SAILDKY
+16 IVLDKY
-23 FSPIISKTTDKF
+23 LSPIISKTTDKV
-35 KTLYNEAKIN
+35 KSSYNEVKIN
-45 LEIPFQD
+45 LGTSFEA
-52 YLTNSY
+52 YLTKSY

-79 FEVPFL
+79 FEIPFL
-85 EKSSDIIN
+85 KKGSDIIK
-93 PTTTRVLT
+93 PTTTKVLT
-101 GISKFLII
+101 DLSKFLII

-168 EEYLDYALQSGCF
+168 EEYLNYALQSGCF

-253 EYPDEELKNKFIRDL
+253 EYPDEELKDRFICDL
-268 ESGLYARH
+268 QNSLYDRH
-276 KSFASNP
+276 ESFASNP

-359 EIDEIFKIFPPRI
+359 EIEDIFKKFPPRI
-372 KNVLNIRNFID
+372 KNVLNIGNFIH

-419 DSKMRDYSFHLIES
+419 DSKMRDYSFLLIES

-448 DMNTQRFNSN
+448 DMSTQRFNNN
-458 ILIPLLDKFEK
+458 ILIPLLDKFEEAK
-469 SKTSDE
+469 SKDE
-475 NLLEYYILN
+475 DLFEYYILN
-484 LPVVIEVNTESRST
+484 LPVKIIVSSTSRNTSFDLGFAHVQDNLE
-498 RDFKVSLYLPTEG
+498 
-511 SHSFIYNFFK
+511 SFIYYFFDN
-521 KTINYNIYK
+521 TINYTSYHTIDNNPLI
-530 SLKPSNSQLV
+530 
-540 SFCKANNLV
+540 SFCEDNHLIEKV
-549 FTKIDP
+549 IGPED
-555 RELIKNKN
+555 LIKNKELLD
-563 LFKLFKNSWV
+563 LFKKSWV
-573 GQHILS
+573 GQRILS
-579 LTHYKQKLIESL
+579 LTHYKQKLIEDL
-591 KEDEINLEDY
+591 KEDEIILED

>member
-1 MMDEIFNNEIARQFT
+1 MDENFNNDLASKFMN
-16 SAILDKY
+16 AIFDEYL
-23 FSPIISKTTDKF
+23 SPLISKIANKLKIT
-35 KTLYNEAKIN
+35 YNEVKID
-45 LEIPFQD
+45 LEIPFQA

-65 TIIYGIEPKRLYDF
+65 TIIYGIEPKKLYDF
-79 FEVPFL
+79 FEIPFL
-85 EKSSDIIN
+85 KKGSDIIK
-93 PTTTRVLT
+93 PTTTKILT
-101 GISKFLII
+101 DLSKFLII

-123 LFLSELEL
+123 LFLSELKL

-137 FIELKDFNDEEHLD
+137 FIELKDFNEEGHLD

-235 LKAVPFTKEQA
+235 LKAVSFTKEQA

-253 EYPDEELKNKFIRDL
+253 EYPDEELKDKFIRDL
-268 ESGLYARH
+268 ESGLYDRH

-359 EIDEIFKIFPPRI
+359 EIEEIFKKFPPRI
-372 KNVLNIRNFID
+372 KNVLNIGDFID
-383 DLENCLCV
+383 DLGNALCV
-391 LYKEG
+391 LYREG
-396 NRYKFSHRSFQE
+396 NRYKFTHRSFQE

-419 DSKMRDYSFHLIES
+419 DSKMRDYSFLLIES

-440 DSVFFMLE
+440 DSVFPMLE
-448 DMNTQRFNSN
+448 DMSTQRFNNN
-458 ILIPLLDKFEK
+458 ILIPLLNKFEESK
-469 SKTSDE
+469 SGEED
-475 NLLEYYILN
+475 LFEYYILN
-484 LPVVIEVNTESRST
+484 FPIKIEISLDSGTPSLRLVVYEPHDKLQR
-498 RDFKVSLYLPTEG
+498 
-511 SHSFIYNFFK
+511 FIYYFFK
-521 KTINYNIYK
+521 NTIDYTYYRTIDD
-530 SLKPSNSQLV
+530 SPLI
-540 SFCKANNLV
+540 SFCEDNYLV
-549 FTKIDP
+549 GEIIEPKH
-555 RELIKNKN
+555 LIKNKE
-563 LFKLFKNSWV
+563 LFDLFRESWV
-573 GQHILS
+573 GQHTLS
-579 LTHYKQKLIESL
+579 LTHYKQKLIEDL
-591 KEDEINLEDY
+591 KEEDIVLED

>member
-1 MMDEIFNNEIARQFT
+1 MDENFNNDLASKFMN
-16 SAILDKY
+16 AIFDEYL
-23 FSPIISKTTDKF
+23 SPLISKIANKLKIT
-35 KTLYNEAKIN
+35 YNEVKID
-45 LEIPFQD
+45 LEIPFQA

-65 TIIYGIEPKRLYDF
+65 TIIYGIEPKKLYDF
-79 FEVPFL
+79 FEIPFL
-85 EKSSDIIN
+85 KKGSDIIK
-93 PTTTRVLT
+93 PTTTKILT
-101 GISKFLII
+101 DLSKFLII

-123 LFLSELEL
+123 LFLSELKL

-137 FIELKDFNDEEHLD
+137 FTELKDFNEEGHLD

-235 LKAVPFTKEQA
+235 LKAVSFTKEQA

-253 EYPDEELKNKFIRDL
+253 EYPDEELKDKFIRDL
-268 ESGLYARH
+268 ESGLYDRH

-359 EIDEIFKIFPPRI
+359 EIEEIFKKFPPRI
-372 KNVLNIRNFID
+372 KNVLNIGDFID
-383 DLENCLCV
+383 DLGNALCV
-391 LYKEG
+391 LYREG
-396 NRYKFSHRSFQE
+396 DRDKFTHRSFQE

-419 DSKMRDYSFHLIES
+419 DSKMRDYSFLLIES

-440 DSVFFMLE
+440 DSVFPMLE
-448 DMNTQRFNSN
+448 DMSTQRFNNN
-458 ILIPLLDKFEK
+458 ILIPLLNKFEESK
-469 SKTSDE
+469 SGEED
-475 NLLEYYILN
+475 LFEYYILN
-484 LPVVIEVNTESRST
+484 FPVKIEI
-498 RDFKVSLYLPTEG
+498 SLDSGTPSLRLVVYEPHDKLQR
-511 SHSFIYNFFK
+511 FIYYFFK
-521 KTINYNIYK
+521 NTIDYTYYRTIDD
-530 SLKPSNSQLV
+530 SPLI
-540 SFCKANNLV
+540 SFCEDNYLV
-549 FTKIDP
+549 GEIIEPKH
-555 RELIKNKN
+555 LIKNKE
-563 LFKLFKNSWV
+563 LFDLFRESWV
-573 GQHILS
+573 GQHTLS
-579 LTHYKQKLIESL
+579 LTHYKQKLIEDL
-591 KEDEINLEDY
+591 KEEDIVLED

>member
-1 MMDEIFNNEIARQFT
+1 MDENFNNDLASKFMN
-16 SAILDKY
+16 AIFDEYL
-23 FSPIISKTTDKF
+23 SPLISKIANKLKIT
-35 KTLYNEAKIN
+35 YNEVKID
-45 LEIPFQD
+45 LEIPFQA

-65 TIIYGIEPKRLYDF
+65 TIIYGIEPKKLYDF
-79 FEVPFL
+79 FEIPFL
-85 EKSSDIIN
+85 KKGSDIIK
-93 PTTTRVLT
+93 PTTTKILT
-101 GISKFLII
+101 DLSKFLII

-137 FIELKDFNDEEHLD
+137 FTELKDFNEEGHLD

-156 LKKLNQFHNTFQ
+156 LKKLNQCHNTFQ

-235 LKAVPFTKEQA
+235 LKAVSFTKEQA

-253 EYPDEELKNKFIRDL
+253 EYPDEELKDKFIRDL
-268 ESGLYARH
+268 ESGLYDRH

-359 EIDEIFKIFPPRI
+359 EIEEIFKKFPPRI
-372 KNVLNIRNFID
+372 KNVLNIGDFID
-383 DLENCLCV
+383 DLGNALCV
-391 LYKEG
+391 LYREG
-396 NRYKFSHRSFQE
+396 NRYKFTHRSFQE

-419 DSKMRDYSFHLIES
+419 DSKMRDYSFLLIES

-440 DSVFFMLE
+440 DSVFPMLE
-448 DMNTQRFNSN
+448 DMSTQRFNNN
-458 ILIPLLDKFEK
+458 ILIPLLNKFEESK
-469 SKTSDE
+469 SGEED
-475 NLLEYYILN
+475 LFEYYILN
-484 LPVVIEVNTESRST
+484 FPVKIEI
-498 RDFKVSLYLPTEG
+498 SLDSGTPSLRLVVYEPHDKLQR
-511 SHSFIYNFFK
+511 FIYYFFK
-521 KTINYNIYK
+521 NTIDYTYYRTIDD
-530 SLKPSNSQLV
+530 SPLI
-540 SFCKANNLV
+540 SFCEDNYLV
-549 FTKIDP
+549 GEIIEPKH
-555 RELIKNKN
+555 LIKNKE
-563 LFKLFKNSWV
+563 LFDLFRESWV
-573 GQHILS
+573 GQHTLS
-579 LTHYKQKLIESL
+579 LTHYKQKLIEDL
-591 KEDEINLEDY
+591 KEEDIVLED

>member
-1 MMDEIFNNEIARQFT
+1 MDENFNNDLASKFMN
-16 SAILDKY
+16 AIFDEYL
-23 FSPIISKTTDKF
+23 SPLISKIANKLKIT
-35 KTLYNEAKIN
+35 YNEVKID
-45 LEIPFQD
+45 LEIPFQA

-65 TIIYGIEPKRLYDF
+65 TIIYGIEPKKLYDF
-79 FEVPFL
+79 FEIPFL
-85 EKSSDIIN
+85 KKGSDIIK
-93 PTTTRVLT
+93 PTTTKILT
-101 GISKFLII
+101 DLSKFLII

-123 LFLSELEL
+123 LFLSELKL

-137 FIELKDFNDEEHLD
+137 FIELKDFNEEGHLD

-253 EYPDEELKNKFIRDL
+253 EYPDEELKDKFIRDL
-268 ESGLYARH
+268 ESGLYNRH

-313 MLSKHDATKSYRRK
+313 MFSKHDATKSYRRK
-327 MLSDLSS
+327 MLSNLSS

-359 EIDEIFKIFPPRI
+359 EIEDIFKKFPPRI
-372 KNVLNIRNFID
+372 KNVLNIGNFIH

-419 DSKMRDYSFHLIES
+419 DSKMQDYSFLLIES

-448 DMNTQRFNSN
+448 DMNTLRFNSN
-458 ILIPLLDKFEK
+458 ILIPLLDKFEE
-469 SKTSDE
+469 SKSDE
-475 NLLEYYILN
+475 EDLFEYYILN
-484 LPVVIEVNTESRST
+484 FPVKIEISPSP
-498 RDFKVSLYLPTEG
+498 RDSSLRLGFYEPTG
-511 SHSFIYNFFK
+511 KLQSFIYYFFDN
-521 KTINYNIYK
+521 TINYTSYRTIDNNPLI
-530 SLKPSNSQLV
+530 
-540 SFCKANNLV
+540 SFCEDNHLIEKV
-549 FTKIDP
+549 IGPED
-555 RELIKNKN
+555 LIKNKELLD
-563 LFKLFKNSWV
+563 LFKKSWV
-573 GQHILS
+573 GQHTLS
-579 LTHYKQKLIESL
+579 LTHYKQKLIEDL
-591 KEDEINLEDY
+591 KEEDIVLGD

>member
-1 MMDEIFNNEIARQFT
+1 MDENFNNDLASKFMN
-16 SAILDKY
+16 AIFDEYL
-23 FSPIISKTTDKF
+23 SPLISKIANKLKIT
-35 KTLYNEAKIN
+35 YNEVKID
-45 LEIPFQD
+45 LEIPFQA

-65 TIIYGIEPKRLYDF
+65 TIIYGIEPKKLYDF
-79 FEVPFL
+79 FEIPFL
-85 EKSSDIIN
+85 KKGSDIIK
-93 PTTTRVLT
+93 PTTTKILT
-101 GISKFLII
+101 DLSKFLII

-123 LFLSELEL
+123 LFLSELKL

-137 FIELKDFNDEEHLD
+137 FIELKDFNEEGHLD

-235 LKAVPFTKEQA
+235 LKAVSFTKEQA

-253 EYPDEELKNKFIRDL
+253 EYPDEELKDKFIRDL
-268 ESGLYARH
+268 ESGLYDRH

-313 MLSKHDATKSYRRK
+313 MFSKHDATKSYRRK

-359 EIDEIFKIFPPRI
+359 EIEEIFKKFPPRI
-372 KNVLNIRNFID
+372 KNVLNIGDFID
-383 DLENCLCV
+383 DLGNALCV
-391 LYKEG
+391 LYREG
-396 NRYKFSHRSFQE
+396 NRYKFTHRSFQE

-419 DSKMRDYSFHLIES
+419 DSKMRDYSFLLIES

-440 DSVFFMLE
+440 DSVFPMLE
-448 DMNTQRFNSN
+448 DMSTQRFNNN
-458 ILIPLLDKFEK
+458 ILIPLLNKFEESK
-469 SKTSDE
+469 SGEED
-475 NLLEYYILN
+475 LFEYYILSF
-484 LPVVIEVNTESRST
+484 PVKIEI
-498 RDFKVSLYLPTEG
+498 SLDSGTPSLRLVVYEPHDKLQR
-511 SHSFIYNFFK
+511 FIYYFFK
-521 KTINYNIYK
+521 NTIDYTYYRTIDD
-530 SLKPSNSQLV
+530 SPLI
-540 SFCKANNLV
+540 SFCEDNYLV
-549 FTKIDP
+549 GEIIEPKH
-555 RELIKNKN
+555 LIKNKE
-563 LFKLFKNSWV
+563 LFDLFRESWV
-573 GQHILS
+573 GQHTLS
-579 LTHYKQKLIESL
+579 LTHYKQKLIEDL
-591 KEDEINLEDY
+591 KEEDIVLED

>member
-1 MMDEIFNNEIARQFT
+1 MDENFNNDLASKFIN
-16 SAILDKY
+16 IVLDKY
-23 FSPIISKTTDKF
+23 LSPIISKTTDKV
-35 KTLYNEAKIN
+35 KSSYNEVKIN
-45 LEIPFQD
+45 LGTSFEA
-52 YLTNSY
+52 YLTKSY

-79 FEVPFL
+79 FEIPFL
-85 EKSSDIIN
+85 KKGSDIIK
-93 PTTTRVLT
+93 PTTTKVLT
-101 GISKFLII
+101 DLSKFLII

-168 EEYLDYALQSGCF
+168 EEYLNYALQSGCF

-253 EYPDEELKNKFIRDL
+253 EYPDEELKDRFICDL
-268 ESGLYARH
+268 QNSLYDRH
-276 KSFASNP
+276 ESFASNP

-359 EIDEIFKIFPPRI
+359 EIEDIFKKFPPRI
-372 KNVLNIRNFID
+372 KNVLNIDNFIY

-396 NRYKFSHRSFQE
+396 SRYKFSHRSFQE

-433 GKFSTSA
+433 GKFRTSA
-440 DSVFFMLE
+440 DSVFPMLE
-448 DMNTQRFNSN
+448 DMSTQRFNNN
-458 ILIPLLDKFEK
+458 ILIPLLDKFEE
-469 SKTSDE
+469 SKSDE
-475 NLLEYYILN
+475 EDLFEYYILN
-484 LPVVIEVNTESRST
+484 FPVKIIVNSDSNNTPL
-498 RDFKVSLYLPTEG
+498 SLGFTHVKDNLK
-511 SHSFIYNFFK
+511 SFIYYFFNS
-521 KTINYNIYK
+521 TIDYTSYRTIDNNPLI
-530 SLKPSNSQLV
+530 
-540 SFCKANNLV
+540 SFCKDNNLIG
-549 FTKIDP
+549 KPIEP
-555 RELIKNKN
+555 EELIKNKELLD
-563 LFKLFKNSWV
+563 LFKKSWV
-573 GQHILS
+573 GQKILS

-591 KEDEINLEDY
+591 IEDEIVLED

>member
-1 MMDEIFNNEIARQFT
+1 MMDENFNNDLASKFMN
-16 SAILDKY
+16 AIFDEYL
-23 FSPIISKTTDKF
+23 SPLISKIANKLKIT
-35 KTLYNEAKIN
+35 YNEVKID

-79 FEVPFL
+79 FEIPFL
-85 EKSSDIIN
+85 RKGSDIIK

-101 GISKFLII
+101 ELSKFLII

-123 LFLSELEL
+123 LFLSELKLE
-131 KDYIPI
+131 DYIPI

-156 LKKLNQFHNTFQ
+156 LKKLNQFHNKFQ

-253 EYPDEELKNKFIRDL
+253 EYPDEELKNKFIHDL
-268 ESGLYARH
+268 ESGLYDRH
-276 KSFASNP
+276 ESFASNP

-372 KNVLNIRNFID
+372 KNVLNIGNFID

-448 DMNTQRFNSN
+448 DMSTQRFNNN
-458 ILIPLLDKFEK
+458 ILIPLLDKFEE
-469 SKTSDE
+469 SKSDE
-475 NLLEYYILN
+475 EDLFEYYILN
-484 LPVVIEVNTESRST
+484 FPVKIIVNSDSNNTPL
-498 RDFKVSLYLPTEG
+498 SLGFIHSQDNLQ
-511 SHSFIYNFFK
+511 SFIYYFFDN
-521 KTINYNIYK
+521 TINYTSYRTIDNNPLI
-530 SLKPSNSQLV
+530 
-540 SFCKANNLV
+540 SFCKDNHLIEQPIGPEDIIENE
-549 FTKIDP
+549 
-555 RELIKNKN
+555 ELFD
-563 LFKLFKNSWV
+563 LFKKSWV
-573 GQHILS
+573 GQKILS
-579 LTHYKQKLIESL
+579 LTHYKQKLIEDL
-591 KEDEINLEDY
+591 KEDEIVLED

>member
-1 MMDEIFNNEIARQFT
+1 MDENFNNDLASKFMN
-16 SAILDKY
+16 AIFDEYL
-23 FSPIISKTTDKF
+23 SPLISKIANKLKIT
-35 KTLYNEAKIN
+35 YNEVKID
-45 LEIPFQD
+45 LEIPFQA

-65 TIIYGIEPKRLYDF
+65 TIIYGIEPKKLYDF
-79 FEVPFL
+79 FEIPFL
-85 EKSSDIIN
+85 KKGSDIIK
-93 PTTTRVLT
+93 PTTTKILT
-101 GISKFLII
+101 DLSKFLII

-123 LFLSELEL
+123 LFLSELKL

-137 FIELKDFNDEEHLD
+137 FIELKDFNEEGHLD

-235 LKAVPFTKEQA
+235 LKAVSFTKEQA

-253 EYPDEELKNKFIRDL
+253 EYPDEELKDKFIRDL
-268 ESGLYARH
+268 ESGLYDRH

-359 EIDEIFKIFPPRI
+359 EIEEIFKKFPPRI
-372 KNVLNIRNFID
+372 KNVLNIE
-383 DLENCLCV
+383 L
-391 LYKEG
+391 
-396 NRYKFSHRSFQE
+396 H
-408 YFVAYFLNIQT
+408 
-419 DSKMRDYSFHLIES
+419 
-433 GKFSTSA
+433 
-440 DSVFFMLE
+440 
-448 DMNTQRFNSN
+448 
-458 ILIPLLDKFEK
+458 PK
-469 SKTSDE
+469 S
-475 NLLEYYILN
+475 
-484 LPVVIEVNTESRST
+484 
-498 RDFKVSLYLPTEG
+498 
-511 SHSFIYNFFK
+511 
-521 KTINYNIYK
+521 
-530 SLKPSNSQLV
+530 
-540 SFCKANNLV
+540 
-549 FTKIDP
+549 
-555 RELIKNKN
+555 
-563 LFKLFKNSWV
+563 
-573 GQHILS
+573 
-579 LTHYKQKLIESL
+579 
-591 KEDEINLEDY
+591 

>member
-1 MMDEIFNNEIARQFT
+1 MDENFNNDLASKFMN
-16 SAILDKY
+16 AIFDEYL
-23 FSPIISKTTDKF
+23 SPLISKIANKLKIT
-35 KTLYNEAKIN
+35 YNEVKID
-45 LEIPFQD
+45 LEIPFQA

-65 TIIYGIEPKRLYDF
+65 TIIYGIEPKKLYDF
-79 FEVPFL
+79 FEIPFL
-85 EKSSDIIN
+85 KKGSDIIK
-93 PTTTRVLT
+93 PTTTKILT
-101 GISKFLII
+101 DLSKFLII

-123 LFLSELEL
+123 LFLSELKL

-137 FIELKDFNDEEHLD
+137 FIELKDFNEEGHLD

-235 LKAVPFTKEQA
+235 LKAVSFTKEQA

-253 EYPDEELKNKFIRDL
+253 EYPDEELKDKFIRDL
-268 ESGLYARH
+268 ESGLYDRH

-345 FLTYQKAKTEFTFP
+345 FLTYQKAKTEFTPP
-359 EIDEIFKIFPPRI
+359 EIDEIFKKFPPRI
-372 KNVLNIRNFID
+372 KNVLNIDNFID
-383 DLENCLCV
+383 DLGNALCV
-391 LYKEG
+391 LYREG
-396 NRYKFSHRSFQE
+396 NRYKFTHRSFQE

-419 DSKMRDYSFHLIES
+419 DSKMRDYSFLLIES

-440 DSVFFMLE
+440 DSVFPMLE
-448 DMNTQRFNSN
+448 DMSTQRFNNN
-458 ILIPLLDKFEK
+458 ILIPLLNKFEESK
-469 SKTSDE
+469 SGEKD
-475 NLLEYYILN
+475 LFEYYILN
-484 LPVVIEVNTESRST
+484 FPVKIEI
-498 RDFKVSLYLPTEG
+498 SLDSGTPSLRLVVYEPHDKLQR
-511 SHSFIYNFFK
+511 FVYYFFK
-521 KTINYNIYK
+521 NTIDYTYYRTIDD
-530 SLKPSNSQLV
+530 SPLI
-540 SFCKANNLV
+540 SFCEENYLV
-549 FTKIDP
+549 GEIIEPKH
-555 RELIKNKN
+555 LIKNKE
-563 LFKLFKNSWV
+563 LFDLFRESWV
-573 GQHILS
+573 GQHTLS
-579 LTHYKQKLIESL
+579 LTHYKQKLIEDL
-591 KEDEINLEDY
+591 KEEDIVLED

>member
-1 MMDEIFNNEIARQFT
+1 MDANFNNDLASKFMN
-16 SAILDKY
+16 AIFDEYL
-23 FSPIISKTTDKF
+23 SPLISKIANKLKIT
-35 KTLYNEAKIN
+35 YNEVKID
-45 LEIPFQD
+45 LEIPFQA
-52 YLTNSY
+52 YLTKSY
-58 EKYSKIK
+58 EKYSKTK
-65 TIIYGIEPKRLYDF
+65 TIIYGIEPKKLYNF

-85 EKSSDIIN
+85 EKGSDIIK

-101 GISKFLII
+101 DISKFLII

-137 FIELKDFNDEEHLD
+137 FIELKDFNEEEHLD
-151 LEKLL
+151 LEQLL

-235 LKAVPFTKEQA
+235 LKAVSFTKEQA

-253 EYPDEELKNKFIRDL
+253 EYPDEELKDKFIRDL
-268 ESGLYARH
+268 ESGLYDRH

-327 MLSDLSS
+327 LLSDLSS

-359 EIDEIFKIFPPRI
+359 EIEDIFKKFPPRI
-372 KNVLNIRNFID
+372 KNVLNIGNFIY

-419 DSKMRDYSFHLIES
+419 DSKMRDYSFLLIES

-440 DSVFFMLE
+440 DSVFPMLE
-448 DMNTQRFNSN
+448 DMNTQRFNNN
-458 ILIPLLDKFEK
+458 ILIPLLNKFEESK
-469 SKTSDE
+469 SGEED
-475 NLLEYYILN
+475 LFEYYILN
-484 LPVVIEVNTESRST
+484 FPVKIEI
-498 RDFKVSLYLPTEG
+498 SLDSGTPSLRLVVYEPHDKLQR
-511 SHSFIYNFFK
+511 FIYYFFK
-521 KTINYNIYK
+521 NTIDYTYYRTIDD
-530 SLKPSNSQLV
+530 SPLI
-540 SFCKANNLV
+540 SFCEDNYLV
-549 FTKIDP
+549 GEIIEPKH
-555 RELIKNKN
+555 LIKNKE
-563 LFKLFKNSWV
+563 LFDLFRESWV
-573 GQHILS
+573 GQHTLS
-579 LTHYKQKLIESL
+579 LTHYKQKLIEDL
-591 KEDEINLEDY
+591 KEEDIVLED